1 MIDTHCHFDM
11 MPQPEAYIRQ
21 KEQAGDIVIGM
32 TNLPSHFQIGQP
44 HLRGYKHIRLALG
57 LHPLLAA
64 ESKSE
69 VTLFKRLINQTSY
82 IGEIGL
88 DFSKEGLATKDEQV
102 VVLREL
108 LSAIRGKKKIVS
120 AHSRRAEKE
129 LLALLSEYE
138 IKNVIFHWYSGPVD
152 LIPAIIAQGYYF
164 SVNEA
169 MCRSRNGQAIV
180 EKLFPEA
187 VWVEA
192 VRPGYVLAMLC
203 NSSRQVEI
211 LSNFKFY
218 ACFLGVI
225 SAFDVLLYA
234 YHAEITPSASK

>member
-11 MPQPEAYIRQ
+11 MPKPETYIRQ
-21 KEQAGDIVIGM
+21 RELAGDIVIGV
-32 TNLPSHFQIGQP
+32 TNLPSHFQMGQP

-69 VTLFKRLINQTSY
+69 VMLFKRLVNQTSY

-102 VVLREL
+102 AVLREL

-120 AHSRRAEKE
+120 VHSRKAEKE

-138 IKNVIFHWYSGPVD
+138 VENVVFHWYSGSVD
-152 LIPAIIAQGYYF
+152 LIPAILGRGYYF

-169 MCRSRNGQAIV
+169 MCLSKYGRDII
-180 EKLFPEA
+180 EKMPRE
-187 VWVEA
+187 
-192 VRPGYVLAMLC
+192 RVLTETDAPYNERTDIREVLKQLNMTEQEVY
-203 NSSRQVEI
+203 N
-211 LSNFKFY
+211 NFNR
-218 ACFLGVI
+218 
-225 SAFDVLLYA
+225 LLDG
-234 YHAEITPSASK
+234 IR